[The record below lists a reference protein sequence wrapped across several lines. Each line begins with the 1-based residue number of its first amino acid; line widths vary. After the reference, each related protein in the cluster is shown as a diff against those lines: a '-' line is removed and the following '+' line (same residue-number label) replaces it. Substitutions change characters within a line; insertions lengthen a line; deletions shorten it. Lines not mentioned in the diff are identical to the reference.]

1 MQKKLLVWLL
11 PVLFGW
17 QVVDSTEIPFKL
29 TAQEEYEL
37 TQTVYDQYFQTIPQN
52 PNVFQTE
59 TLYSDLELTD
69 VAGQLQP
76 NQAFSITDVAVNSK
90 KELVFQVDNTS
101 YILADTS
108 KLFADV
114 VLAENLV
121 EQTYW
126 TNKNVVVLSS
136 PIANQA
142 KEVKTDLKSYQAV
155 NVTKIAT
162 TPLGDF
168 AYIADKGWIAIGD
181 LATVDNRMEAVQ
193 DLLTQKYSK
202 NNIGI
207 YVKQLSTGQSAG
219 LNQDRVFYSA
229 SIAKLPILYYVQ
241 EQINAGQV
249 DLTTKVKYTADSMS
263 FPGAYVVGG
272 SGSLSKT
279 PDNKEY
285 SVEELI
291 NKTAKESDNVASNL
305 LSYYVTH
312 QFNDDFYQ
320 NITAITGSK
329 WDMVTRETT
338 AEVAGKMM
346 EALYEQEGYVLESLI
361 STQFDN
367 QRISKDIA
375 VPVAHKIGDADD
387 VKHDVAIVY
396 AESPFVLSIF
406 TDKSSYDE
414 ITQIANDVYGIL
426 K

>member
-52 PNVFQTE
+52 PNVFQVE
-59 TLYSDLELTD
+59 NLYSDLELTQ
-69 VAGQLQP
+69 VVGQLKP
-76 NQAFSITDVAVNSK
+76 NQAFSITDVIVNSK
-90 KELVFQVDNTS
+90 KELVFQIDNAS
-101 YILADTS
+101 YIVADTN
-108 KLFADV
+108 KLFDDV
-114 VLAENLV
+114 VLTETFV

-126 TNKNVVVLSS
+126 TNKNLTVLSS

-142 KEVKTDLKSYQAV
+142 KEVKTDIQAYQAV
-155 NVTKIAT
+155 TISKIST
-162 TPLGDF
+162 TPIGDF
-168 AYIADKGWIAIGD
+168 AYVADKGWITMDD
-181 LATVDNRMEAVQ
+181 LSTVDNRMEAVQ
-193 DLLTQKYSK
+193 ALLTQKYSK

-219 LNQDRVFYSA
+219 LNQDKVFYSA

-241 EQINAGQV
+241 EQINTGQI
-249 DLTTKVKYTADSMS
+249 DLTTKVKYTAESMV

-285 SVEELI
+285 SLEELI

-312 QFNDDFYQ
+312 QFNDNFYQ

-338 AEVAGKMM
+338 AEVAGTMM
-346 EALYEQEGYVLESLI
+346 EALYEQEGYVLESLL

-414 ITQIANDVYGIL
+414 ITQIANDIYGIL

>member
-1 MQKKLLVWLL
+1 MQKKLFIWIL
-11 PVLFGW
+11 PALFSIS
-17 QVVDSTEIPFKL
+17 VIDSTEIPFQL

-37 TQTVYDQYFQTIPQN
+37 TQTVYNQYFQVVPQN
-52 PNVFQTE
+52 PNVFQVE
-59 TLYSDLELTD
+59 NLYSDLELTQ
-69 VAGQLQP
+69 VVGQLKP
-76 NQAFSITDVAVNSK
+76 NQAFSITDVTVNSK
-90 KELVFQVDNTS
+90 KELVFQIDNAS
-101 YILADTS
+101 YIVADTH
-108 KLFADV
+108 KLFDDA
-114 VLAENLV
+114 VLAETLV

-126 TNKNVVVLSS
+126 TNKNITVLSS
-136 PIANQA
+136 PISNQA
-142 KEVKTDLKSYQAV
+142 KEVKTDLKSYQPV
-155 NVTKIAT
+155 NISKIAT

-168 AYIADKGWIAIGD
+168 AYVADKGWLDMED
-181 LATVDNRMEAVQ
+181 LSATDNRMDAVQ
-193 DLLTQKYSK
+193 EMLNQKYSK
-202 NNIGI
+202 DTIGV
-207 YVKQLSTGQSAG
+207 YVKQLSTGQKVG
-219 LNQDRVFYSA
+219 VNQDKTFYSA

-241 EQINAGQV
+241 EQINARQV
-249 DLTTKVKYTADSMS
+249 DLTTKVKYTVESMS

-285 SVEELI
+285 FIEELI

-305 LSYYVTH
+305 LSYYVTN
-312 QFNDDFYQ
+312 QFDDNFYQ
-320 NITAITGSK
+320 LTTAVTGSR
-329 WDMVTRETT
+329 WDMVTRETS
-338 AEVAGKMM
+338 AEVAGNMM
-346 EALYEQEGYVLESLI
+346 EAIYYQNGYVLESLL

-414 ITQIANDVYGIL
+414 ITQIANDIYGIL

>member
-1 MQKKLLVWLL
+1 MQKKLFIWIL
-11 PVLFGW
+11 PALFSIS
-17 QVVDSTEIPFKL
+17 VIDSTEIPFQL

-37 TQTVYDQYFQTIPQN
+37 TQTVYNQYFQVVPQN
-52 PNVFQTE
+52 PNVFQVE
-59 TLYSDLELTD
+59 NLYSDLELTQ
-69 VAGQLQP
+69 VVGQLKP
-76 NQAFSITDVAVNSK
+76 NQAFSITDVNVNSK
-90 KELVFQVDNTS
+90 KELVFQIDNAS
-101 YILADTS
+101 YIVADTH
-108 KLFADV
+108 KLFDDA
-114 VLAENLV
+114 VLAETLV

-126 TNKNVVVLSS
+126 TNKNITVLSS
-136 PIANQA
+136 PISNQA
-142 KEVKTDLKSYQAV
+142 KEVKTDLQSYQPV
-155 NVTKIAT
+155 NISKIAT

-168 AYIADKGWIAIGD
+168 AYVADKGWLDMGD
-181 LATVDNRMEAVQ
+181 LSATDNRMDAVQ
-193 DLLTQKYSK
+193 EMLNQKYSK
-202 NNIGI
+202 DTIGV
-207 YVKQLSTGQSAG
+207 YVKQLSTGQKVG
-219 LNQDRVFYSA
+219 VNQDKTFYSA

-241 EQINAGQV
+241 EQINARQV
-249 DLTTKVKYTADSMS
+249 DLTTKVKYTVESMS

-285 SVEELI
+285 SIEELI

-305 LSYYVTH
+305 LSYYVTN
-312 QFNDDFYQ
+312 QFDDNFYQ
-320 NITAITGSK
+320 LTTAVTGSR
-329 WDMVTRETT
+329 WDMVTRETS
-338 AEVAGKMM
+338 AEVAGNMM
-346 EALYEQEGYVLESLI
+346 EAIYYQNGYVLESLL

-414 ITQIANDVYGIL
+414 ITQIANDIYGIL

>member
-1 MQKKLLVWLL
+1 MQKKLFIWIL
-11 PVLFGW
+11 PALFSIS
-17 QVVDSTEIPFKL
+17 VIDSTEIPFQL

-37 TQTVYDQYFQTIPQN
+37 TQTVYNQYFQVVPQN
-52 PNVFQTE
+52 PNVFQVE
-59 TLYSDLELTD
+59 NLYSDLELTQ
-69 VAGQLQP
+69 VVGQLKP
-76 NQAFSITDVAVNSK
+76 NQAFSITDVNVNSK
-90 KELVFQVDNTS
+90 KELVFQIDNAS
-101 YILADTS
+101 YIVADTH
-108 KLFADV
+108 KLFDDA
-114 VLAENLV
+114 VLAETLV

-126 TNKNVVVLSS
+126 TNKNITVLSS
-136 PIANQA
+136 PISNQA
-142 KEVKTDLKSYQAV
+142 KEVKTDLQSYQPV
-155 NVTKIAT
+155 NISKIAT

-168 AYIADKGWIAIGD
+168 AYVADKGWLDMED
-181 LATVDNRMEAVQ
+181 LSATDNRMDAVQ
-193 DLLTQKYSK
+193 EMLNQKYSK
-202 NNIGI
+202 DTIGV
-207 YVKQLSTGQSAG
+207 YVKQLSTGQKVG
-219 LNQDRVFYSA
+219 VNQDKTFYSA

-241 EQINAGQV
+241 EQINTGQV
-249 DLTTKVKYTADSMS
+249 DLTTKVKYTVESMS

-285 SVEELI
+285 SIEELI

-305 LSYYVTH
+305 LSYYVTN
-312 QFNDDFYQ
+312 QFDDNFYQ
-320 NITAITGSK
+320 LTTAVTGRR
-329 WDMVTRETT
+329 WDMVTRETS
-338 AEVAGKMM
+338 AEVAGNMM
-346 EALYEQEGYVLESLI
+346 EAIYNQNGYILESLL

-414 ITQIANDVYGIL
+414 ITQIANDIYGIL

>member
-52 PNVFQTE
+52 PNVFQVE
-59 TLYSDLELTD
+59 NLYSDLELTQ
-69 VAGQLQP
+69 VVGQLKP
-76 NQAFSITDVAVNSK
+76 NQDFSITDVNVNSK
-90 KELVFQVDNTS
+90 KELVFQIDNAF
-101 YILADTS
+101 YIVADTN
-108 KLFADV
+108 KLFDDV
-114 VLAENLV
+114 VLTETFV

-126 TNKNVVVLSS
+126 TNKNLTVLSS
-136 PIANQA
+136 PVANQA
-142 KEVKTDLKSYQAV
+142 KEVKTDIQAYQAV
-155 NVTKIAT
+155 TISKIST
-162 TPLGDF
+162 TPIGDF
-168 AYIADKGWIAIGD
+168 AYIADKGWIAMDD
-181 LATVDNRMEAVQ
+181 LSTVDNRMEAVQ
-193 DLLTQKYSK
+193 ALLTQKYSK

-219 LNQDRVFYSA
+219 LNQDKVFYSA

-241 EQINAGQV
+241 EQINAGQI
-249 DLTTKVKYTADSMS
+249 DLTTKVKYTAESMV

-285 SVEELI
+285 SLEELI

-312 QFNDDFYQ
+312 RFDKDFEQ
-320 NITAITGSK
+320 IITDVTDSK

-338 AEVAGKMM
+338 AEVAGTMM
-346 EALYEQEGYVLESLI
+346 EALYEQEGYVLESLL

-387 VKHDVAIVY
+387 FKHDVAIVY

-414 ITQIANDVYGIL
+414 ITQIANDIYGIL

>member
-1 MQKKLLVWLL
+1 MQKKLFIWIL
-11 PVLFGW
+11 PALFSIS
-17 QVVDSTEIPFKL
+17 VIDSTEIPFQL

-37 TQTVYDQYFQTIPQN
+37 TQTVYNQYFQVVPQN
-52 PNVFQTE
+52 PNVFQVE
-59 TLYSDLELTD
+59 NLYSDLELTQ
-69 VAGQLQP
+69 VVGQLKP
-76 NQAFSITDVAVNSK
+76 NQAFSITDVTVNSK
-90 KELVFQVDNTS
+90 KELVFQIDNAS
-101 YILADTS
+101 YIVADTH
-108 KLFADV
+108 KLFDDA
-114 VLAENLV
+114 VLAETLV

-126 TNKNVVVLSS
+126 TNKNITVLSS
-136 PIANQA
+136 PISNQA
-142 KEVKTDLKSYQAV
+142 KEVKTDLQSYQPV
-155 NVTKIAT
+155 NISKIAT

-168 AYIADKGWIAIGD
+168 AYVADKGWLDMED
-181 LATVDNRMEAVQ
+181 LSATDNRMDAVQ
-193 DLLTQKYSK
+193 EMLNQKYSK
-202 NNIGI
+202 DTIGV
-207 YVKQLSTGQSAG
+207 YVKQLSTGQKVG
-219 LNQDRVFYSA
+219 VNQDKTFYSA

-249 DLTTKVKYTADSMS
+249 DLTTKVKYTAESMS

-285 SVEELI
+285 SIEELI

-305 LSYYVTH
+305 LSYYVTN
-312 QFNDDFYQ
+312 QFDDNFYQ
-320 NITAITGSK
+320 LTTAVTGSR
-329 WDMVTRETT
+329 WDMVTRETS
-338 AEVAGKMM
+338 AEVAGNMM
-346 EALYEQEGYVLESLI
+346 EAIYYQNGYVLESLL

-414 ITQIANDVYGIL
+414 ITQIANDIYGIL

>member
-114 VLAENLV
+114 VLAEKLV

-142 KEVKTDLKSYQAV
+142 KEVKTDLKSNQAV
-155 NVTKIAT
+155 NVSKIAT

-168 AYIADKGWIAIGD
+168 AYISDKGWIAIDD

-219 LNQDRVFYSA
+219 LNQDKVFYSA

-346 EALYEQEGYVLESLI
+346 ESLYEQEGYVLESLI

>member
-37 TQTVYDQYFQTIPQN
+37 TQTVYDQYFQNIPQN
-52 PNVFQTE
+52 PNVFQVE
-59 TLYSDLELTD
+59 NLYSDLELTQ
-69 VAGQLQP
+69 VVGQLKP
-76 NQAFSITDVAVNSK
+76 NQAFSITDVIVNSK
-90 KELVFQVDNTS
+90 KELVFQIDNAS
-101 YILADTS
+101 YIVADTN
-108 KLFADV
+108 KLFDDV
-114 VLAENLV
+114 VLTETFV

-126 TNKNVVVLSS
+126 TNKNLTVLSS

-142 KEVKTDLKSYQAV
+142 KEVKTDIQAYQAV
-155 NVTKIAT
+155 TISKIST
-162 TPLGDF
+162 TPIGDF
-168 AYIADKGWIAIGD
+168 AYVADKGWIAMDD
-181 LATVDNRMEAVQ
+181 LSTVDNRMEAVQ
-193 DLLTQKYSK
+193 ALLTQKYSK

-207 YVKQLSTGQSAG
+207 YIKQLSTGQSAG
-219 LNQDRVFYSA
+219 LNQDKVFYSA

-241 EQINAGQV
+241 EQINAGQI
-249 DLTTKVKYTADSMS
+249 DLTTKVKYTAESMV

-285 SVEELI
+285 SLEELI

-312 QFNDDFYQ
+312 QFNDNFYQ

-338 AEVAGKMM
+338 AEVAGTMM
-346 EALYEQEGYVLESLI
+346 EALYEQEGYVLESLL

-414 ITQIANDVYGIL
+414 ITQIANDIYGIL

>member
-1 MQKKLLVWLL
+1 MQKKLLVWIL
-11 PVLFGW
+11 PVLFGL

-76 NQAFSITDVAVNSK
+76 NQAFSITDVAVNDK

-101 YILADTS
+101 YILADTN
-108 KLFADV
+108 KLFDDV
-114 VLAENLV
+114 VLTEKLV

-126 TNKNVVVLSS
+126 TNKNLTLLST

-155 NVTKIAT
+155 NVSKIAT
-162 TPLGDF
+162 TPMGDF
-168 AYIADKGWIAIGD
+168 AYVVDKGWIAIDD

-202 NNIGI
+202 DNIGV
-207 YVKQLSTGQSAG
+207 YVKQLETGQSAG
-219 LNQDRVFYSA
+219 LNQDKVFYSA

-249 DLTTKVKYTADSMS
+249 DLTTKVKYTSDSMS

-305 LSYYVTH
+305 LSHYVTH

-320 NITAITGSK
+320 DITAVTGIK

-367 QRISKDIA
+367 QRISKDIT

>member
-52 PNVFQTE
+52 PNVFQVE
-59 TLYSDLELTD
+59 NLYSDLELTQ
-69 VAGQLQP
+69 VVGQLKP
-76 NQAFSITDVAVNSK
+76 NQAFSITDVIVNSK
-90 KELVFQVDNTS
+90 KELVFQIDNAS
-101 YILADTS
+101 YIVADTN
-108 KLFADV
+108 KLFDDV
-114 VLAENLV
+114 VLTETFV

-126 TNKNVVVLSS
+126 TNKNLTVLSS

-142 KEVKTDLKSYQAV
+142 KEVKTDIQAYQAV
-155 NVTKIAT
+155 TISKIST
-162 TPLGDF
+162 TPIGDF
-168 AYIADKGWIAIGD
+168 AYIADKGWIAMDD
-181 LATVDNRMEAVQ
+181 LSTVDNRMEAVQ
-193 DLLTQKYSK
+193 TLLTQKYSK

-207 YVKQLSTGQSAG
+207 YVKQLSTGQSAR
-219 LNQDRVFYSA
+219 LNQDKVFYSA

-241 EQINAGQV
+241 EQINAGQI
-249 DLTTKVKYTADSMS
+249 DLTTKVKYTAESMV

-285 SVEELI
+285 SLEELI

-312 QFNDDFYQ
+312 QFNDNFYQ

-338 AEVAGKMM
+338 AEVAGTMM
-346 EALYEQEGYVLESLI
+346 EALYEQEGYVLESLL

-414 ITQIANDVYGIL
+414 ITQIANDIYGIL

>member
-59 TLYSDLELTD
+59 NLYSDEELTI
-69 VAGQLQP
+69 AGGQLQP
-76 NQAFSITDVAVNSK
+76 NQRFSITDVLVNSK
-90 KELVFQVDNTS
+90 KELVFQIDDKG
-101 YILADTS
+101 YILAS
-108 KLFADV
+108 RHLLFDDV
-114 VLAENLV
+114 IVTETTV

-126 TNKNVVVLSS
+126 TKKGFALLTS
-136 PIANQA
+136 PIANEA
-142 KEVKTDLKSYQAV
+142 TEIKNDLQPYQAV
-155 NVTKIAT
+155 MVSKIVTT
-162 TPLGDF
+162 SLGDF
-168 AYIADKGWIAIGD
+168 AYVTDKGWIAVNN
-181 LATVDNRMEAVQ
+181 LSKTDNRVEAVQ
-193 DLLTQKYSK
+193 ELLTNKYSK
-202 NNIGI
+202 DTIGI
-207 YVKQLSTGQSAG
+207 YVKQLSTGQTAG
-219 LNQDRVFYSA
+219 VNQEKLFYSA

-241 EQINAGQV
+241 DQLNAGYI
-249 DLTTKVKYTADSMS
+249 DLTTKVKYTAESIS
-263 FPGAYVVGG
+263 FPGAYAAGG

-279 PDNKEY
+279 PDNKDY

-305 LSYYVTH
+305 LSYYVANK
-312 QFNDDFYQ
+312 FDSNFYQ
-320 NITAITGSK
+320 VITAKTGSE
-329 WDMVTRETT
+329 WSMVTRETS
-338 AEVAGKMM
+338 AENAGKMM
-346 EALYEQEGYVLESLI
+346 ESLYIQNGYVLESLL

-367 QRISKDIA
+367 QRISKDIS

-396 AESPFVLSIF
+396 AGSPFILSIF
-406 TDKSSYDE
+406 TDKSNYDE
-414 ITQIANDVYGIL
+414 ITQIANDIYGIL

>member
-52 PNVFQTE
+52 PNVFQVE
-59 TLYSDLELTD
+59 NLYSDLELTQVVD
-69 VAGQLQP
+69 QLKP
-76 NQAFSITDVAVNSK
+76 NQAFSITDVTVNSQK
-90 KELVFQVDNTS
+90 KLVFQIDNAS
-101 YILADTS
+101 YIVADTN
-108 KLFADV
+108 KLFDDV
-114 VLAENLV
+114 VLTETLV

-126 TNKNVVVLSS
+126 TNKNITVLSS

-142 KEVKTDLKSYQAV
+142 KEVKTDIQAYQAV
-155 NVTKIAT
+155 TISKIST
-162 TPLGDF
+162 TPIGDF
-168 AYIADKGWIAIGD
+168 AYVADKGWIAMDD
-181 LATVDNRMEAVQ
+181 LSTVDNRMGAVQ
-193 DLLTQKYSK
+193 ALLTQKYSK

-207 YVKQLSTGQSAG
+207 YVEQLSTGQSTG
-219 LNQDRVFYSA
+219 LNQDKVFYSA

-241 EQINAGQV
+241 EQINAGQI
-249 DLTTKVKYTADSMS
+249 DLTTKVKYTAESMV

-320 NITAITGSK
+320 NITAITGSR

-346 EALYEQEGYVLESLI
+346 ETLYEQEGYVLESLL

-414 ITQIANDVYGIL
+414 ITQIANDIYGIL

>member
-1 MQKKLLVWLL
+1 MQKKLFIWIL
-11 PVLFGW
+11 PALFSIS
-17 QVVDSTEIPFKL
+17 VIDSTEIPFQL

-37 TQTVYDQYFQTIPQN
+37 TQTVYNQYFQVVPQN
-52 PNVFQTE
+52 PNVFQVE
-59 TLYSDLELTD
+59 NLYSDLELTQ
-69 VAGQLQP
+69 VVGQLKP
-76 NQAFSITDVAVNSK
+76 NQAFSITDVTVNSK
-90 KELVFQVDNTS
+90 KELVFQIDNAS
-101 YILADTS
+101 YIVADTH
-108 KLFADV
+108 KLFDDA
-114 VLAENLV
+114 VLAETLV

-126 TNKNVVVLSS
+126 TNKNITVLFS
-136 PIANQA
+136 PISNQA
-142 KEVKTDLKSYQAV
+142 KEVKTDLQSYQPV
-155 NVTKIAT
+155 NISKIAT

-168 AYIADKGWIAIGD
+168 AYVADKGWLDMED
-181 LATVDNRMEAVQ
+181 LSATDNRMDAVQ
-193 DLLTQKYSK
+193 EMLNQKYSK
-202 NNIGI
+202 DTIGV
-207 YVKQLSTGQSAG
+207 YVKQLSTGQKVG
-219 LNQDRVFYSA
+219 VNQDKTFYSA

-241 EQINAGQV
+241 EQINARQV
-249 DLTTKVKYTADSMS
+249 DLTTKVKYTVESMS

-285 SVEELI
+285 SIEELI

-305 LSYYVTH
+305 LSYYVTN
-312 QFNDDFYQ
+312 QFDDNFYQ
-320 NITAITGSK
+320 LTTAVTGSR
-329 WDMVTRETT
+329 WDMVTRETS
-338 AEVAGKMM
+338 AEVAGNMM
-346 EALYEQEGYVLESLI
+346 EAIYYQNGYVLESLL

-414 ITQIANDVYGIL
+414 ITQIANDIYGIL

>member
-52 PNVFQTE
+52 PNVFQVE
-59 TLYSDLELTD
+59 NLYSDLELTQVVD
-69 VAGQLQP
+69 QLKP
-76 NQAFSITDVAVNSK
+76 NQAFSITDVTVNFQK
-90 KELVFQVDNTS
+90 KLVFQIDNTS
-101 YILADTS
+101 YIVADTN
-108 KLFADV
+108 KLFDDV
-114 VLAENLV
+114 VLTETLV

-126 TNKNVVVLSS
+126 TNKNITVLSS

-142 KEVKTDLKSYQAV
+142 KEVKTDIQAYQAV
-155 NVTKIAT
+155 TISKIST
-162 TPLGDF
+162 TPIGDF
-168 AYIADKGWIAIGD
+168 AYVADKGWIAMDD
-181 LATVDNRMEAVQ
+181 LSTVDNRMGAVQ
-193 DLLTQKYSK
+193 ALLTQKYSK

-207 YVKQLSTGQSAG
+207 YVKQLSTGQSTG
-219 LNQDRVFYSA
+219 LNQDKVFYSA

-241 EQINAGQV
+241 EQINAGQI
-249 DLTTKVKYTADSMS
+249 DLTTKVKYTAESMV

-320 NITAITGSK
+320 NITAITGSR

-346 EALYEQEGYVLESLI
+346 ETLYEQEGYVLESLL

-414 ITQIANDVYGIL
+414 ITQIANDIYGIL

>member
-1 MQKKLLVWLL
+1 MEKKLIVWLL

-52 PNVFQTE
+52 PNVFQVE
-59 TLYSDLELTD
+59 NLYSDLELTQ
-69 VAGQLQP
+69 VVGQLKP
-76 NQAFSITDVAVNSK
+76 NQAFSITDVIVNSK
-90 KELVFQVDNTS
+90 KELVFQIDNAS
-101 YILADTS
+101 YIVADTN
-108 KLFADV
+108 KLFDDV
-114 VLAENLV
+114 VLTETFV

-126 TNKNVVVLSS
+126 TNKNLTVLSS

-142 KEVKTDLKSYQAV
+142 KEVKTDIQAYQAV
-155 NVTKIAT
+155 TISKIST
-162 TPLGDF
+162 TPIGDF
-168 AYIADKGWIAIGD
+168 AYVADKGWIAIDD
-181 LATVDNRMEAVQ
+181 LSTVDNRMEAVQ
-193 DLLTQKYSK
+193 ALLTQKYSK

-219 LNQDRVFYSA
+219 LNQDKVFYSA

-241 EQINAGQV
+241 EQINAGQI
-249 DLTTKVKYTADSMS
+249 DLTTKVKYTAESMV

-285 SVEELI
+285 SLEELI

-312 QFNDDFYQ
+312 QFNDNFYQ

-338 AEVAGKMM
+338 AEVAGTMM
-346 EALYEQEGYVLESLI
+346 EALYEQEGYVLESLL

-414 ITQIANDVYGIL
+414 ITQIANDIYGIL

>member
-52 PNVFQTE
+52 PNVFQVE
-59 TLYSDLELTD
+59 NLYSDLELTQ
-69 VAGQLQP
+69 VVGQLKP
-76 NQAFSITDVAVNSK
+76 NQAFSITDVIVNSK
-90 KELVFQVDNTS
+90 KELVFQIDNAS
-101 YILADTS
+101 YIVADTN
-108 KLFADV
+108 KLFDDV
-114 VLAENLV
+114 VLTETFV

-126 TNKNVVVLSS
+126 TNKNITVLSS
-136 PIANQA
+136 PVANQA
-142 KEVKTDLKSYQAV
+142 KEVKTDIQAYQAV
-155 NVTKIAT
+155 SISKIST
-162 TPLGDF
+162 TPIGDF
-168 AYIADKGWIAIGD
+168 AYIADKGWIAMDD
-181 LATVDNRMEAVQ
+181 LSTVDNRMEAVQ
-193 DLLTQKYSK
+193 ALLTQKYSK

-207 YVKQLSTGQSAG
+207 YVKQLSTGQSAR
-219 LNQDRVFYSA
+219 LNQDKVFYSA

-241 EQINAGQV
+241 EQINTGQI
-249 DLTTKVKYTADSMS
+249 DLTTKVKYTAESMV

-285 SVEELI
+285 SLEELI

-312 QFNDDFYQ
+312 QFNDNFYQ

-338 AEVAGKMM
+338 AEVAGTMM
-346 EALYEQEGYVLESLI
+346 ESLYEQEGYVLESLL

-414 ITQIANDVYGIL
+414 ITQIANDIYGIL

>member
-1 MQKKLLVWLL
+1 MQKKLFIWIL
-11 PVLFGW
+11 PALFSIS
-17 QVVDSTEIPFKL
+17 VIDSTEIPFQL

-37 TQTVYDQYFQTIPQN
+37 TQTVYNQYFQVVPQN
-52 PNVFQTE
+52 PNVFQVE
-59 TLYSDLELTD
+59 NLYSDLELTQ
-69 VAGQLQP
+69 VVGQLKP
-76 NQAFSITDVAVNSK
+76 NQAFSITDVTVNSK
-90 KELVFQVDNTS
+90 KELVFQIDNAS
-101 YILADTS
+101 YIVADTH
-108 KLFADV
+108 KLFDDA
-114 VLAENLV
+114 VLAETLV

-126 TNKNVVVLSS
+126 TNKNITVLSS
-136 PIANQA
+136 PISNQA
-142 KEVKTDLKSYQAV
+142 KEVKTDLQSYQPV
-155 NVTKIAT
+155 NISKIAT

-168 AYIADKGWIAIGD
+168 AYVADKGWLDMGD
-181 LATVDNRMEAVQ
+181 LSATDNRMDAVQ
-193 DLLTQKYSK
+193 EMLNQKYSK
-202 NNIGI
+202 DTIGV
-207 YVKQLSTGQSAG
+207 YVKQLSTGQKVG
-219 LNQDRVFYSA
+219 VNQDKTFYSA

-241 EQINAGQV
+241 EQINTEQV
-249 DLTTKVKYTADSMS
+249 DLTTKVKYTAESMS

-312 QFNDDFYQ
+312 QFNADFYQ
-320 NITAITGSK
+320 KITAITGSK
-329 WDMVTRETT
+329 WDMVTRETS

-414 ITQIANDVYGIL
+414 ITQIANDIYGIL

>member
-114 VLAENLV
+114 VLAEKLV

-142 KEVKTDLKSYQAV
+142 KEVKTDLKSNQAV
-155 NVTKIAT
+155 NVSKIAT

-168 AYIADKGWIAIGD
+168 AYIADKGWIAIDD

-219 LNQDRVFYSA
+219 LNQDKVFYSA

-375 VPVAHKIGDADD
+375 VPIAHKIGDADD

>member
-52 PNVFQTE
+52 PNVFQVE
-59 TLYSDLELTD
+59 NLYSDLELTQ
-69 VAGQLQP
+69 VVGQLKP
-76 NQAFSITDVAVNSK
+76 NQAFSITDVIVNSK
-90 KELVFQVDNTS
+90 KELVFQIDNAS
-101 YILADTS
+101 YIVADTN
-108 KLFADV
+108 KLFDDV
-114 VLAENLV
+114 VLTETFV

-126 TNKNVVVLSS
+126 TNKNITVLSS
-136 PIANQA
+136 PVANQA
-142 KEVKTDLKSYQAV
+142 KEVKTDIQAYQAV
-155 NVTKIAT
+155 TISKIST
-162 TPLGDF
+162 TPIGDF
-168 AYIADKGWIAIGD
+168 AYIADKGWIAMDD
-181 LATVDNRMEAVQ
+181 LSTVDNRMEAVQ

-207 YVKQLSTGQSAG
+207 YVEQLSTGQSAG
-219 LNQDRVFYSA
+219 LNQDKVFYSA

-241 EQINAGQV
+241 EQINAGQI
-249 DLTTKVKYTADSMS
+249 DLTTKVKYTAESMV

-285 SVEELI
+285 SLEELI

-305 LSYYVTH
+305 LSYYVTN
-312 QFNDDFYQ
+312 QFDDNFYQ
-320 NITAITGSK
+320 LTTAVIGSR

-338 AEVAGKMM
+338 AEVAGTMM
-346 EALYEQEGYVLESLI
+346 EALYEQEGYVLESLL

-414 ITQIANDVYGIL
+414 ITQIANDIYGIL

>member
-52 PNVFQTE
+52 PNVFQAE
-59 TLYSDLELTD
+59 DVYSDTELTE
-69 VAGQLQP
+69 VSGQILP
-76 NQAFSITDVAVNSK
+76 NQEFSITNVSVNSK
-90 KELVFQVDNTS
+90 NELIFQIDES
-101 YILADTS
+101 HYILASESLLFDDTIVTER
-108 KLFADV
+108 AVD
-114 VLAENLV
+114 
-121 EQTYW
+121 QTYW
-126 TNKNVVVLSS
+126 LKEGFTVFSS
-136 PIANQA
+136 PISNQA
-142 KEVKTDLKSYQAV
+142 KEVKTDLQSYQPV
-155 NVTKIAT
+155 NISKLAT

-168 AYIADKGWIAIGD
+168 AYVADKGWLDMED
-181 LATVDNRMEAVQ
+181 LSATDNRMDAVQ
-193 DLLTQKYSK
+193 EMLSQKYSK
-202 NNIGI
+202 DTIGV
-207 YVKQLSTGQSAG
+207 YVKQLSTGQEVG
-219 LNQDRVFYSA
+219 VNQDKIFYSA

-249 DLTTKVKYTADSMS
+249 DLTTKVKYTVESMS

-285 SVEELI
+285 SIEELI

-305 LSYYVTH
+305 LSYYVTN
-312 QFNDDFYQ
+312 QFDDNFYQ
-320 NITAITGSK
+320 LTTAVTGSR
-329 WDMVTRETT
+329 WDMVTRETS
-338 AEVAGKMM
+338 AEVAGNMM
-346 EALYEQEGYVLESLI
+346 EAIYNQNGYVLESLL

-367 QRISKDIA
+367 QRISKDIV

-414 ITQIANDVYGIL
+414 ITQIANDIYGIL

>member
-37 TQTVYDQYFQTIPQN
+37 TQTVYDQYFQAIPQN
-52 PNVFQTE
+52 PNVFQVE
-59 TLYSDLELTD
+59 NLYSDLELTQ
-69 VAGQLQP
+69 VVGQLKP

-90 KELVFQVDNTS
+90 KELVFQIDNTS

-168 AYIADKGWIAIGD
+168 AYIADKGWIAMD
-181 LATVDNRMEAVQ
+181 NLSTVDNRMEAVQ

-219 LNQDRVFYSA
+219 LNQDKVFYSA

>member
-1 MQKKLLVWLL
+1 MQKKLFIWIL
-11 PVLFGW
+11 PALFSIS
-17 QVVDSTEIPFKL
+17 VIDSTEIPFQL

-37 TQTVYDQYFQTIPQN
+37 TQTVYNQYFQVVPQN
-52 PNVFQTE
+52 PNVFQVE
-59 TLYSDLELTD
+59 NLYSDLELTQ
-69 VAGQLQP
+69 VVGQLKP
-76 NQAFSITDVAVNSK
+76 NQAFSITDVTVNSK
-90 KELVFQVDNTS
+90 KELVFQIDNAS
-101 YILADTS
+101 YIVADTH
-108 KLFADV
+108 KLFDDA
-114 VLAENLV
+114 VLAETLV

-126 TNKNVVVLSS
+126 TNKNITVLSS
-136 PIANQA
+136 PISNQA
-142 KEVKTDLKSYQAV
+142 KEVKTDLQSYQPV
-155 NVTKIAT
+155 NISKIAT

-168 AYIADKGWIAIGD
+168 AYVADKGWLDMGD
-181 LATVDNRMEAVQ
+181 LSATDNRMDAVQ
-193 DLLTQKYSK
+193 EMLNQKYSK
-202 NNIGI
+202 DTIGV
-207 YVKQLSTGQSAG
+207 YVKQLSTGQKVG
-219 LNQDRVFYSA
+219 VNQDKTFYSA

-241 EQINAGQV
+241 EQINARQV
-249 DLTTKVKYTADSMS
+249 DLTTKVKYTVESMS

-285 SVEELI
+285 SIEELI

-305 LSYYVTH
+305 LSYYVTN
-312 QFNDDFYQ
+312 QFDDNFYQ
-320 NITAITGSK
+320 LTTAVTGSR
-329 WDMVTRETT
+329 WDMVTRETS
-338 AEVAGKMM
+338 AEVAGNMM
-346 EALYEQEGYVLESLI
+346 EAIYYQNGYVLESLL

-414 ITQIANDVYGIL
+414 ITQIANDIYGIL

>member
-90 KELVFQVDNTS
+90 KELVFQIDNAS
-101 YILADTS
+101 YIVADTN
-108 KLFADV
+108 KLFDDD

-168 AYIADKGWIAIGD
+168 AYIADKGWIAMD
-181 LATVDNRMEAVQ
+181 NLSTVDNRMEAVQ

>member
-11 PVLFGW
+11 PVLFVW

-155 NVTKIAT
+155 NVSKIAT

-168 AYIADKGWIAIGD
+168 AYIADKGWIAMD
-181 LATVDNRMEAVQ
+181 NLSTVDNRMEAVQ

-219 LNQDRVFYSA
+219 LNQDKVFYSA

-249 DLTTKVKYTADSMS
+249 DLTTKVKYTAESMV

-305 LSYYVTH
+305 LSYYVTY

-329 WDMVTRETT
+329 WDMFTRETT